1 MRSERVNAEVHSR
14 RQRNVHASCRAAG
27 ARRGCRAPTLRM
39 RPIVRLHH
47 CKRQCRLGE
56 EARTAEGKKAALTPR
71 ASAHN
76 LDIQVIV
83 PSGAYLRAC
92 DRGNPRPPPT
102 ESQSAVF
109 AQTLA
114 LLAVREIRSARAN
127 AGSRAGRWN
136 ERENVHARTRGW
148 SSARRGERAPH
159 HGILPLL
166 AGAGSAVLGTPESS
180 CEADHTVRHAARQTR
195 QCAGR
200 RCWCHALSRS
210 RSASVCAGP
219 AFSTLR
225 TTRVER
231 GPTHLALPHRLHPA
245 RCGSVARSLSLPE
258 HVVHLQAG
266 AAAPPP
272 PPLLPGRAP
281 AGTSVALLTAEST
294 GISSTCSARIHPRGA
309 NPAAGGM
316 ALFGPQWRDVMRDT
330 AGPCR
335 ASEWFVTMAF
345 QGAGGRSGRCGV
357 GEAPASHL
365 AMMDGAA
372 GERAPLMAP
381 RPWRT
386 RAVLGAAASVAC
398 TAALLLLAGSQLA
411 ARPAT
416 GAAERLVLPA
426 GEAAPCGG
434 LASDPCMDAAAAPTV
449 QRLASTMRELKRR
462 LRSLRGGTA
471 GWGRKAADFASKE
484 SGRLKYVERVR
495 HSITNAE
502 ARVRAFLQTPGPAGP
517 GGFRGLP
524 GVPGPD
530 GSPGRMGPMG
540 FWGPDGL
547 DGPEGRE
554 GREGR
559 LGATGQQ
566 VKCCGKRQRSSAC
579 RTCPPPSL
587 LAYSPCLQ
595 GAPGQQG
602 PPGLDGLIGTM
613 GARGRRGRLG
623 RRSVIE
629 RRRLLVS
636 CHAIAP
642 LTRRLLLPVSGDV
655 RASLDAWVPRVGP
668 VWTSWVLGMHVCMCA
683 CVHACEVRACNC
695 PDPI

>member
-1 MRSERVNAEVHSR
+1 
-14 RQRNVHASCRAAG
+14 
-27 ARRGCRAPTLRM
+27 
-39 RPIVRLHH
+39 
-47 CKRQCRLGE
+47 
-56 EARTAEGKKAALTPR
+56 
-71 ASAHN
+71 
-76 LDIQVIV
+76 
-83 PSGAYLRAC
+83 
-92 DRGNPRPPPT
+92 
-102 ESQSAVF
+102 
-109 AQTLA
+109 
-114 LLAVREIRSARAN
+114 
-127 AGSRAGRWN
+127 
-136 ERENVHARTRGW
+136 
-148 SSARRGERAPH
+148 
-159 HGILPLL
+159 
-166 AGAGSAVLGTPESS
+166 
-180 CEADHTVRHAARQTR
+180 
-195 QCAGR
+195 
-200 RCWCHALSRS
+200 
-210 RSASVCAGP
+210 
-219 AFSTLR
+219 
-225 TTRVER
+225 
-231 GPTHLALPHRLHPA
+231 
-245 RCGSVARSLSLPE
+245 
-258 HVVHLQAG
+258 
-266 AAAPPP
+266 
-272 PPLLPGRAP
+272 
-281 AGTSVALLTAEST
+281 
-294 GISSTCSARIHPRGA
+294 
-309 NPAAGGM
+309 
-316 ALFGPQWRDVMRDT
+316 
-330 AGPCR
+330 
-335 ASEWFVTMAF
+335 
-345 QGAGGRSGRCGV
+345 
-357 GEAPASHL
+357 
-365 AMMDGAA
+365 MMDGAA

-629 RRRLLVS
+629 KTSCVLS
-636 CHAIAP
+636 CHRATHAP
-642 LTRRLLLPVSGDV
+642 LAPPCIRGRQGELG
-655 RASLDAWVPRVGP
+655 RVGAEGGP
-668 VWTSWVLGMHVCMCA
+668 GLDIMGPRYACVHVCMCA
-683 CVHACEVRACNC
+683 CM
-695 PDPI
+695 